1 MSKSIKD
8 LLIERILPKEAEVV
22 VDTSFLKKGEL
33 SEELKKAFTKVA
45 LDMGCEYPEIYSMIK
60 DLER

>member
-1 MSKSIKD
+1 MSKSLKD
-8 LLIERILPKEAEVV
+8 LLIEQITPKQAEV

-33 SEELKKAFTKVA
+33 SPVLKTAFTKVA
-45 LDMGCEYPEIYSMIK
+45 LDMGCNYPEIFTMIK